1 MDLEKLTDRI
11 FYCPHDAGTD
21 RPLLAYVRG
30 DKYALA
36 VDAGYSERHTR
47 AFYEALR
54 ARGMRPPDF
63 TVLTHWHFDHTLGM
77 CAAAGLTVACD
88 KTAEYLETARKNFA
102 SPAYIEQLR
111 REDAYFAKEYARE
124 TPQAVLPDI
133 RFDSEMLIDLGGIT
147 AKLFRTES
155 PHTDDSVTYLNIY
168 YFGLPFLIL
177 YNLGTGIFSASATA
191 ALPFCSW
198 FFPPCRTSCS
208 TIVWYSPGA
217 LRASLGRPSSRRAPP
232 ASLRSY
238 SCCGG
243 YPNCVRKDR
252 KRCAFFRAPF

>member
-47 AFYEALR
+47 AFYDALR
-54 ARGMRPPDF
+54 ARGLRPPDF

-88 KTAEYLETARKNFA
+88 KTATYLETARKNFA

-147 AKLFRTES
+147 AKLFRAES
-155 PHTDDSVTYLNIY
+155 PHTDDSVCICIPQENTLFLGDSACEDVYNGGYLDKPKLRRLAERVRDI
-168 YFGLPFLIL
+168 
-177 YNLGTGIFSASATA
+177 
-191 ALPFCSW
+191 
-198 FFPPCRTSCS
+198 PCRLCVLSHEPPLTKEDFLAS
-208 TIVWYSPGA
+208 VEEE
-217 LRASLGRPSSRRAPP
+217 LR
-232 ASLRSY
+232 
-238 SCCGG
+238 
-243 YPNCVRKDR
+243 
-252 KRCAFFRAPF
+252 